1 MIFGLFTLFVALCIS
16 AVAEFYSI
24 IGLTAIFAAQPIPV
38 IIMGVA
44 LGVGKITAAV
54 WLKMNWHRASWTYK
68 LYLVPAVAFLM
79 LLTSMGIFGFLSKAH
94 SDQSL
99 VGGDVQAKISLYDE
113 KIRIERENIANFQQL
128 IKQMDAVVNGVIA
141 TGDQTVTLRDGT
153 SQVRSAAERSLQIRR
168 SQAKDRD
175 ALTNQIGESQDKIVK
190 LQEEAAPIRA
200 EVRKVEAEVGPIKY
214 IAAIIYGDNSD
225 ANLLEAA
232 VRWVIILIVAV
243 FDPLALVLIVAAQ
256 QSLRWAK
263 EEKFQQE
270 EQDMYRADKITAVE
284 PTETLSPAPPA
295 EVIDPPEAA
304 IPKAAPEPAVEK
316 TIFEQHP
323 YLNAGFGHF
332 KDLKPMVWK
341 PTAEPVVE
349 QEHAPD
355 PYIAD
360 VDKKPTAE
368 FTEPVVL
375 PDQVNSVIEPPAI
388 PRYTVSE
395 AGYVEVEGKSMH
407 YSVLKDFYPDVY
419 KDIERRKQELGLT
432 AQADNLPV
440 GARPS
445 RATFGTEFPP
455 NPEKGEMFL
464 HVAIMPSRLHKYNGT
479 RWIEVDKSSTD
490 SYTYNE
496 DYLRYLIVKINQ
508 GHILLDDLTEAEQ
521 DQIAEYLKKN
531 V

>member
-38 IIMGVA
+38 IVMGVA

-94 SDQSL
+94 SDQSMIS
-99 VGGDVQAKISLYDE
+99 GDVMSRIAIYDE
-113 KIRIERENIANFQQL
+113 QLKTSKDNIEAARKS
-128 IKQMDAVVNGVIA
+128 IKQMDDAVDQVLSRSTTE
-141 TGDQTVTLRDGT
+141 TGAD
-153 SQVRSAAERSLQIRR
+153 RSAQIRR
-168 SQAKDRD
+168 SQQRERAR
-175 ALTNQIGESQDKIVK
+175 LQSEIVAEQK
-190 LQEEAAPIRA
+190 AIARINSERAPIAA

-214 IAAIIYGDNSD
+214 IAAVIYGDNSD

-270 EQDMYRADKITAVE
+270 EQDVYSADKITAVE

-295 EVIDPPEAA
+295 EVIDPPAAA
-304 IPKAAPEPAVEK
+304 ILEAVPEPVVEK

-323 YLNAGFGHF
+323 YLTAGFDHF

-341 PTAEPVVE
+341 STAEPVVK
-349 QEHAPD
+349 QEPTPD
-355 PYIAD
+355 PY
-360 VDKKPTAE
+360 VDEKPTAE
-368 FTEPVVL
+368 EILEYTEPVVL

-445 RATFGTEFPP
+445 RATFGTEFPT

-479 RWIEVDKSSTD
+479 RWIEVDKSATD

-508 GHILLDDLTEAEQ
+508 GHISLDDLTEGEQ

-531 V
+531 A